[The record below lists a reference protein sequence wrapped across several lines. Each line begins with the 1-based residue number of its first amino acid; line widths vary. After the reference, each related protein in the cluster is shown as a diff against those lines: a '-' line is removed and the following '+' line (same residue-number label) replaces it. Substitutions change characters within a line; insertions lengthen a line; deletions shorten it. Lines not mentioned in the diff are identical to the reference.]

1 MRRAYDTLEVDAFAD
16 DVTFT
21 AAPQVACAANA
32 LYKHLYTLRLNG
44 ELNDAKS
51 SAISF
56 GVTEAEAR
64 AAGLQREHSL
74 DVCLH

>member
-1 MRRAYDTLEVDAFAD
+1 M
-16 DVTFT
+16 
-21 AAPQVACAANA
+21 ACAANA

-64 AAGLQREHSL
+64 AAGLNENIPWMQAELPDGSVAEGGVIL
-74 DVCLH
+74 YLVSTV